1 MAIAELNI
9 IADDIQFTCGDEL
22 AFYSEIKQTNQL
34 IYRTTTQLMPL
45 RQDPLGAQWWINSG
59 SLQVRNRTILLF
71 NISSYYNGNS
81 SKSLDKEHL
90 ITLNLKSA
98 SAISYIKDSIFCT
111 FPHF

>member
-45 RQDPLGAQWWINSG
+45 RQDPLGAQ
-59 SLQVRNRTILLF
+59 
-71 NISSYYNGNS
+71 
-81 SKSLDKEHL
+81 
-90 ITLNLKSA
+90 
-98 SAISYIKDSIFCT
+98 
-111 FPHF
+111 